1 MNDLNPVP
9 DISYT
14 PVPTPIAHTVA
25 MATPHASTSGVIEVS
40 PVEVSSAGADSDR
53 ISQPESVLVSEPVQE
68 PVEALVSELVSLTLE
83 PQPESISAPADPF
96 VQAAIA
102 SAHTQPA
109 PNVISQPLPSDLT
122 HGALEKSQYF
132 NDSIFWIE
140 IEKIVPNPYQPRKEF
155 DMHALK
161 DLADSIR
168 MYGLLQPL
176 TVTRR
181 EVMKEDGGLAVQYE
195 LISGERRL
203 RASGI
208 AGLKQVPVIIRA
220 GQEDPRIKL
229 ELAIIENLQRE
240 DLNPVDRARSF
251 DRLANEFGLK
261 HAQIADKMGKSRE
274 YVTNSLRILALP
286 AHIIDALSEK
296 KITEGHTRPLLMLND
311 RPEEQEVLFRE
322 IMFRKMT
329 VREAEKIARGVATEK
344 VRKHDQTPELKD
356 LERQLNEA
364 LGTRVFIEKKEKGG
378 KVVIDFFNVED
389 VRHILDMLSAPTL
402 SHKVTSVKAFDS
414 VADMMSDLSSATPLA
429 AAPVQSASAEKDI
442 EAGIPAEQVEGAVQ
456 LIDDST
462 VQDVV
467 EDEDMYSVKGFS
479 I

>member
-1 MNDLNPVP
+1 MNEPNPVP
-9 DISYT
+9 YTVPQKPSISI
-14 PVPTPIAHTVA
+14 PTEPTAVA
-25 MATPHASTSGVIEVS
+25 PLQSTEPTEVQIDQKTEEFAQSGVELIIE
-40 PVEVSSAGADSDR
+40 PTSASIVPPALSA
-53 ISQPESVLVSEPVQE
+53 SETQSIDP
-68 PVEALVSELVSLTLE
+68 LTHQL
-83 PQPESISAPADPF
+83 PA
-96 VQAAIA
+96 
-102 SAHTQPA
+102 
-109 PNVISQPLPSDLT
+109 DLT
-122 HGALEKSQYF
+122 HGVLEKSQYF
-132 NDSIFWIE
+132 NNSIFWIE
-140 IEKIVPNPYQPRKEF
+140 LEKIVPNPYQPRKEF

-181 EVMKEDGGLAVQYE
+181 EFMKEDGGLAVQYE

-251 DRLANEFGLK
+251 ERLASEFGLK

-322 IMFRKMT
+322 IMSRKMT
-329 VREAEKIARGVATEK
+329 VREAERIARGVATER
-344 VRKHDQTPELKD
+344 VRKHDHTPELKD

-389 VRHILDMLSAPTL
+389 VRHILDMLSSTKAEAETGGVAG
-402 SHKVTSVKAFDS
+402 HTDRKSV
-414 VADMMSDLSSATPLA
+414 V
-429 AAPVQSASAEKDI
+429 
-442 EAGIPAEQVEGAVQ
+442 
-456 LIDDST
+456 
-462 VQDVV
+462 
-467 EDEDMYSVKGFS
+467 
-479 I
+479 

>member
-1 MNDLNPVP
+1 
-9 DISYT
+9 
-14 PVPTPIAHTVA
+14 
-25 MATPHASTSGVIEVS
+25 
-40 PVEVSSAGADSDR
+40 
-53 ISQPESVLVSEPVQE
+53 
-68 PVEALVSELVSLTLE
+68 
-83 PQPESISAPADPF
+83 
-96 VQAAIA
+96 
-102 SAHTQPA
+102 
-109 PNVISQPLPSDLT
+109 
-122 HGALEKSQYF
+122 
-132 NDSIFWIE
+132 
-140 IEKIVPNPYQPRKEF
+140 
-155 DMHALK
+155 
-161 DLADSIR
+161 

-181 EVMKEDGGLAVQYE
+181 EVIKEDGGLAVQYE

-240 DLNPVDRARSF
+240 DFNPVDRARSF
-251 DRLANEFGLK
+251 ERLANEFGLK

-286 AHIIDALSEK
+286 QHMIDALGEK

-344 VRKHDQTPELKD
+344 VRKHDQTPELRD

-389 VRHILDMLSAPTL
+389 VRHILDMLNVSKSDQVATSAGSDSVGVGSSVAGHTL
-402 SHKVTSVKAFDS
+402 TSVQSFGS
-414 VADMMSDLSSATPLA
+414 VAEMMNNLAISTPLE
-429 AAPVQSASAEKDI
+429 AAPIQSASAEKDV
-442 EAGIPAEQVEGAVQ
+442 EAGQPIEQVEGAVQ

-462 VQDVV
+462 PQDAS
-467 EDEDMYSVKGFS
+467 EDEDLYSVRGFS